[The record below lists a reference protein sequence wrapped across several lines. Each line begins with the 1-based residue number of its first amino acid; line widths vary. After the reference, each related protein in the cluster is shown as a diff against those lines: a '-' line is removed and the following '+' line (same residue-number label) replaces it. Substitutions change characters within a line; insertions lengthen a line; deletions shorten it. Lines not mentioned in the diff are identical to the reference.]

1 MMSKSLR
8 TLFFKEL
15 KDFFR
20 HPQSL
25 AMFSIVLFMNILLS
39 FAIGEL
45 FVEMTV
51 NMSLVMIGFYCP
63 AFLTTEEKEKKT
75 LTALLLTPIST
86 KNIIFGKAVFYTAAT
101 FVVTMGIVLYFHFK
115 ETYFISSVLAILVG
129 SFFVSI
135 LGIGVGLIAKKQSEV
150 SAIGTILLLYL
161 FLPELLYGV
170 KPIISMIAL
179 TLPIHHIL
187 GAIRAPFLSIEFFKF
202 FSFLVL
208 FTVVL
213 FIWVKN
219 LAADVLLTEDNKFK
233 LGKRD
238 SIFLVS
244 LIIISI
250 FSINIFSEPKVLV
263 TKIENDTYLEYPLR
277 DFKIPFNEGR
287 YDFKQKKLL
296 QKPFLILTNK
306 KNKGAKIRVVFK
318 KLLKEEDLIF
328 HKSKYIEELTKNGD
342 LVVTQKQIDLGGK
355 EVHIL
360 SYEGTQGLEKIYLFE
375 LRSILIKIT
384 PELKLNKTKS
394 YQETVNDTEFMI
406 RYWK

>member
-1 MMSKSLR
+1 MNNSLKP
-8 TLFFKEL
+8 LFFKEL

-86 KNIIFGKAVFYTAAT
+86 RSIIFGKAVFYTFAT
-101 FVVTMGIVLYFHFK
+101 FVVTMGIVIYFHWK
-115 ETYFISSVLAILVG
+115 ETYFISSILAILVG

-187 GAIRAPFLSIEFFKF
+187 GAIRAPFLSFEFFKF
-202 FSFLVL
+202 FSFLIL
-208 FTVVL
+208 FTGVL

-233 LGKRD
+233 IGKRD
-238 SIFLVS
+238 SIFLAS
-244 LIIISI
+244 LIIISV
-250 FSINIFSEPKVLV
+250 FSINIFSEPKVLM
-263 TKIENDTYLEYPLR
+263 TTIENDTYLEYPLKE
-277 DFKIPFNEGR
+277 FKIPFNDSR

-296 QKPFLILTNK
+296 QKPILILTNK
-306 KNKGAKIRVVFK
+306 ENKSAKIRIIFK
-318 KLLKEEDLIF
+318 KLLKEENLEF
-328 HKSKYIEELTKNGD
+328 HKLKYIEELTKDGD
-342 LVVTQKQIDLGGK
+342 LKVQDSKIDLGGK
-355 EVHIL
+355 AVHIL

-375 LRSILIKIT
+375 MRNVLIKVT
-384 PELKLNKTKS
+384 PELRLNKTKT

-406 RYWK
+406 RHWK

>member
-1 MMSKSLR
+1 MNNSLKP
-8 TLFFKEL
+8 LFFKEL

-86 KNIIFGKAVFYTAAT
+86 RSIIFGKAVFYTFAT
-101 FVVTMGIVLYFHFK
+101 FVVTMAIVIYFHWK
-115 ETYFISSVLAILVG
+115 ETYLISSILAILVG

-187 GAIRAPFLSIEFFKF
+187 GAIRAPFLSFEFFKF

-208 FTVVL
+208 FTGVL

-233 LGKRD
+233 IGRRD

-244 LIIISI
+244 LIIISF
-250 FSINIFSEPKVLV
+250 FSINIFSEPKVLM
-263 TKIENDTYLEYPLR
+263 TKIENDTYLEYPMK
-277 DFKIPFNEGR
+277 DFKIPFNDSR

-296 QKPFLILTNK
+296 QKPILILTNK
-306 KNKGAKIRVVFK
+306 ENKGAKIRIIFK
-318 KLLKEEDLIF
+318 KLLKEENLDF
-328 HKSKYIEELTKNGD
+328 HKLKYIEELTKNGD
-342 LVVTQKQIDLGGK
+342 LKVQESKIDLGGK
-355 EVHIL
+355 DVHIL

-375 LRSILIKIT
+375 MRKVLIKVT

-406 RYWK
+406 RHWK

>member
-1 MMSKSLR
+1 MNSSLKP
-8 TLFFKEL
+8 LFFKEL
-15 KDFFR
+15 RDFFR
-20 HPQSL
+20 HPQSM

-86 KNIIFGKAVFYTAAT
+86 KSIIFGKAVFYTVAT
-101 FVVTMGIVLYFHFK
+101 FVVTMGIVIYFHWK
-115 ETYFISSVLAILVG
+115 ETYLISSILAILVG

-187 GAIRAPFLSIEFFKF
+187 GAIRAPVLSLEFFEF

-208 FTVVL
+208 FTIVL
-213 FIWVKN
+213 FVWVKN

-233 LGKRD
+233 FGRRD
-238 SIFLVS
+238 SLFLIS
-244 LIIISI
+244 LIIISF
-250 FSINIFSEPKVLV
+250 FSIQIFSEPKVLM
-263 TKIENDTYLEYPLR
+263 TKIENDNYLVYPLK
-277 DFKIPFNEGR
+277 DFKIPFNESR

-296 QKPFLILTNK
+296 QKPLLILTNK
-306 KNKGAKIRVVFK
+306 ENKGAKIRIVFK
-318 KLLKEEDLIF
+318 KLLKEENLDF
-328 HKSKYIEELTKNGD
+328 HKTKYIEELKKDSD
-342 LVVTQKQIDLGGK
+342 LKVIEKQIDLGGK
-355 EVHIL
+355 DVHIL

-375 LRSILIKIT
+375 LRRVLIKVT

-394 YQETVNDTEFMI
+394 YQETVNDTEFII
-406 RYWK
+406 RHWK